1 MLELFFNPYCF
12 TYGQK
17 FECLLFNLRKKVLA
31 EAGVIPSKLSW
42 NNSFNYSG
50 SDSLENKHFFP
61 DRYICILYFY
71 AARSNFVLLNL
82 ICALQIHLT
91 TRSNRLESSVG
102 V

>member
-1 MLELFFNPYCF
+1 MFAF
-12 TYGQK
+12 Q
-17 FECLLFNLRKKVLA
+17 FEEKKVLA
-31 EAGVIPSKLSW
+31 EAGVIPSKLCW

-71 AARSNFVLLNL
+71 ADNQFFFVLNI

-91 TRSNRLESSVG
+91 ARSNRLESSVG